1 MDGDAGSGWIGR
13 SESRIKRWGV
23 GSERKKEDTGQGRG
37 GRRLDGARRSENCK
51 SWEKERTKSDRV
63 ERRRRSCEGC
73 GERLRQSE
81 RERKGEREGK
91 SRWVPLKGQ
100 RSVQGRDKET
110 PIGRMREKKRELG
123 LWKSRRENDGTRE
136 GTWGRDVLRWK
147 RSEREG
153 RCNG

>member
-23 GSERKKEDTGQGRG
+23 GSERKKETRDRVEEG
-37 GRRLDGARRSENCK
+37 RLDGARRSENCK
-51 SWEKERTKSDRV
+51 SWKKERTKSDRV

>member
-1 MDGDAGSGWIGR
+1 M
-13 SESRIKRWGV
+13 
-23 GSERKKEDTGQGRG
+23 ER
-37 GRRLDGARRSENCK
+37 DGARIVNHGAR
-51 SWEKERTKSDRV
+51 EKERTKSGRV
-63 ERRRRSCEGC
+63 ERRSCEGC

-110 PIGRMREKKRELG
+110 PIGRVREKKRELG

-136 GTWGRDVLRWK
+136 GTLGRDVLRWK

>member
-1 MDGDAGSGWIGR
+1 M
-13 SESRIKRWGV
+13 
-23 GSERKKEDTGQGRG
+23 G
-37 GRRLDGARRSENCK
+37 GREREKERRHGTGSRRGDWMERDGARIVNHGAR
-51 SWEKERTKSDRV
+51 EKERTKSDRV

-136 GTWGRDVLRWK
+136 GTWGRDVLRKTSEEKK
-147 RSEREG
+147 RERGEM
-153 RCNG
+153 